1 MGCDFF
7 MFNFCK
13 RKIKLDNFEV
23 RVIINSLNEKRNKLL
38 SLKEDTEIIDNIML
52 KYITILEKM

>member
-1 MGCDFF
+1 